1 MMCVSDPC
9 ACVQAL
15 KERELRA
22 APERIEKA
30 LELVVQQREREVE
43 LQERYKLLTRE
54 QEEAVAAGK
63 A

>member
-1 MMCVSDPC
+1 MFVPC
-9 ACVQAL
+9 ASYVKAL

-30 LELVVQQREREVE
+30 LELVVQQREREE
-43 LQERYKLLTRE
+43 ALQERYKLLTRE
-54 QEEAVAAGK
+54 REEAAAMRK